1 MTLAEAIGSSGVDGR
16 LKDQS
21 KIPPPSGYLGSKKL
35 VGMAASSLSTLK
47 VSLFNF
53 RDYCGGDK
61 QCKSVTPELVMQWL
75 MDGGIDKK
83 TWHKNTLRNYSNAV
97 ECLYEWLRRG

>member
-1 MTLAEAIGSSGVDGR
+1 MTLAEAIASTGVDGEA
-16 LKDQS
+16 KDQS

-47 VSLFNF
+47 VALFNF

-61 QCKSVTPELVMQWL
+61 QCKCNSRVG
-75 MDGGIDKK
+75 D
-83 TWHKNTLRNYSNAV
+83 AV
-97 ECLYEWLRRG
+97 AHGWWNWQKDMA